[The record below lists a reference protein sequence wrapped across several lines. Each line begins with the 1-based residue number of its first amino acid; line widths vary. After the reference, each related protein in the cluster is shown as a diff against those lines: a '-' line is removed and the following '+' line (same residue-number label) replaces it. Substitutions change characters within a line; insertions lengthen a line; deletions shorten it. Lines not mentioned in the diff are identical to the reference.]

1 MAGDAVFAV
10 LPKVVAKSRYEAPQ
24 GQILRRRGCLPNTQ
38 CLIAYDGCQ
47 SSAHL
52 LNDMSRSSAPSIA
65 GGLIQRVAFV
75 DSICRPQ
82 KGRFQATSLPG
93 HLLHLVCEGKV
104 RQTAGG
110 RTQQLG
116 PGDVVWYFEDESVRG
131 EILQAPW
138 RFITINFQAPT
149 LAPPPEDQ
157 RVQRASPEMTA
168 KFRELHQIWND
179 TKQSHV
185 ARHIRTHILV
195 LGLLLK
201 LLPPEQDT
209 LRLDAPTQA
218 WWAIEA
224 RLRNMLDRPIDLS
237 ILEGISGLSRRKIA
251 EACKLAT
258 GCSPLKRVKQI
269 RLTYARGL
277 VQHSA
282 LTISEVAYRV
292 GYSRVQELSRD
303 YHSFF
308 GSTPREERSRA
319 PVYRRIEP
327 PAARK
332 VLP

>member
-1 MAGDAVFAV
+1 MAARA
-10 LPKVVAKSRYEAPQ
+10 AS
-24 GQILRRRGCLPNTQ
+24 INST
-38 CLIAYDGCQ
+38 
-47 SSAHL
+47 
-52 LNDMSRSSAPSIA
+52 DMSKSSAPSIA

-75 DSICRPQ
+75 DCICRPQ
-82 KGRFQATSLPG
+82 RGRFQATSLPG

-110 RTQQLG
+110 RTQHLG

-138 RFITINFQAPT
+138 KFITINFEAPT

-157 RVQRASPEMTA
+157 RVQRASPEMA
-168 KFRELHQIWND
+168 ARFRELHRVWND
-179 TKQSHV
+179 AEQPHIT
-185 ARHIRTHILV
+185 RHIQTHIL
-195 LGLLLK
+195 LLQLLLELVPADQK
-201 LLPPEQDT
+201 A
-209 LRLDAPTQA
+209 LRLDAATQP

-224 RLRNMLDRPIDLS
+224 KLRNRLDGPIDLS
-237 ILEGISGLSRRKIA
+237 VLEGISGLSRRKIG
-251 EACKLAT
+251 EACELAT
-258 GCSPLKRVKQI
+258 GCSPLKRIKQI

-282 LTISEVAYRV
+282 LTISEIAYRV

-308 GSTPREERSRA
+308 KSTPRQERSEA

-327 PAARK
+327 VSARK

>member
-1 MAGDAVFAV
+1 
-10 LPKVVAKSRYEAPQ
+10 
-24 GQILRRRGCLPNTQ
+24 
-38 CLIAYDGCQ
+38 
-47 SSAHL
+47 
-52 LNDMSRSSAPSIA
+52 MSRSSASSIA
-65 GGLIQRVAFV
+65 GALIQRVAFV
-75 DSICRPQ
+75 DCIRRPQ

-110 RTQQLG
+110 RTQHLH

-138 RFITINFQAPT
+138 KFITVNFEAPT

-157 RVQRASPEMTA
+157 RVQRANRETA
-168 KFRELHQIWND
+168 ARFRELHQVWND
-179 TKQSHV
+179 SAQPHI
-185 ARHIRTHILV
+185 ARHIQTHIL
-195 LGLLLK
+195 LLQLLLE
-201 LLPPEQDT
+201 LIPADQSA
-209 LRLDAPTQA
+209 LRLDAATQP

-224 RLRNMLDRPIDLS
+224 KLRNMLDRPIDLS
-237 ILEGISGLSRRKIA
+237 VLEEISGLSRRKIA
-251 EACKLAT
+251 EACELAT

-282 LTISEVAYRV
+282 LTISEIAYRV

-308 GSTPREERSRA
+308 RSTPRQERSGV
-319 PVYRRIEP
+319 PVYQRID
-327 PAARK
+327 PASARSGDGCG
-332 VLP
+332 